1 MSKFPRDEAGMLA
14 LAREMSDGFS
24 ANTEVYPAPPVVTD
38 ALDASL
44 GACESARDAVQTA
57 KAALEEAVAAK
68 QAAFASLEE
77 EMRTD
82 IRYAEN
88 TVHFDDAKLKL
99 IGWSGRK
106 HPTPMKVPGQ
116 VRSLVAR
123 EQGEETVTLA
133 WKKPA
138 DGGKVAAYR
147 VQCRESAQGVPW
159 SGAEMAMETEIT
171 LSGQERGKELEYRV
185 LAVNKA
191 GEGEPSNT
199 VMVVL

>member
-14 LAREMSDGFS
+14 LAKEMRDGFS
-24 ANTEVYPAPPVVTD
+24 ANVDVYPAPPVATD

-44 GACESARDAVQTA
+44 DACEGARDAVQAA
-57 KAALEEAVAAK
+57 KAALEEAVATK
-68 QAAFASLEE
+68 QAAFDSLEE

-88 TVHFDDAKLKL
+88 TVHFDDAKLKR

-106 HPTPMKVPGQ
+106 HPTPMKEPGQ
-116 VRSLVAR
+116 ARSLAVR
-123 EQGEETVTLA
+123 QQGGGSITLA
-133 WKKPA
+133 WKRPS

-147 VQCRESAQGVPW
+147 VQRRESAQGAPW
-159 SGAEMAMETEIT
+159 SSAEMAMETEIT

-199 VMVVL
+199 VTVVL